1 MTPGEA
7 VELIFEAFKS
17 HWEAAY
23 PDAASRPALSY
34 DGIPF
39 DPKSLTEPDL
49 GFVRISVNHVD
60 GDIAALGDRLFRRT
74 GSVIVQC
81 FGPSGKGIKSPHK
94 LASNA
99 LKMFERPPDALSAFR
114 FISPGVIRIGDD
126 GQGWYQVHAT
136 TTMQYDTVSD

>member
-7 VELIFEAFKS
+7 VELIFEEFKS
-17 HWEAAY
+17 HCEAAY
-23 PDAASRPALSY
+23 PVEANRPALSY

-60 GDIAALGDRLFRRT
+60 GDIVDLGGNLFRRT

-81 FGPSGKGIKSPHK
+81 FGPSGKGSHESSP
-94 LASNA
+94 ACVERAQNVRAPARRA
-99 LKMFERPPDALSAFR
+99 LGFPVHLSRRHPNRRRRAGLVSGPCDDNDA
-114 FISPGVIRIGDD
+114 V
-126 GQGWYQVHAT
+126 
-136 TTMQYDTVSD
+136 